1 MAWFWKSKK
10 QKKIEKMLKKYGMS
24 DMFSYDDFSSI
35 EDLKRT
41 IKNNYRSKKETKK
54 AKRRKREEKDEQL
67 TADIISALQLLNVMP
82 NNDYNYNYNYNG
94 NRTQRMAILPPK
106 VEIDVDKDKD
116 KEKDLDKEKEK
127 PSRVEQ
133 EIVDQFAV
141 LMNDLNLPNFV
152 MSVYGPKLQ
161 EVENKIRS
169 AGSRLPKK
177 EFYMSMLTNFANTAT
192 ANQQSFDVKL
202 GAFKEKFR
210 GKVDLWTSCGVKEQE
225 YYVNDRMNRIDAA
238 LKQVGF
244 IDLPAL
250 EQALN
255 DSNLAAILDKCEA
268 AVEPARVRA
277 SQNKHLQDLKIKLDY
292 CINDVNVSDEI
303 RACRQNYHAA
313 KLQELNQRMDAMLQ
327 FAPQTSI
334 VNKQM
339 LQVLERDINTFI
351 DQVEKHC
358 NKNFLGKSASNFVSF
373 LTSRPVKY
381 IGSAA
386 GIAMAAYAGHAR
398 GLDTTLLGYMGHGGK
413 TIKRRQRI

>member
-1 MAWFWKSKK
+1 
-10 QKKIEKMLKKYGMS
+10 MLKKYGMA

-41 IKNNYRSKKETKK
+41 IKNNHRSKKETKK

-82 NNDYNYNYNYNG
+82 NNDYDYNYNNN

-106 VEIDVDKDKD
+106 VEVVGVGVGVGID
-116 KEKDLDKEKEK
+116 KEKEKEKEK
-127 PSRVEQ
+127 PSKVEQ

-152 MSVYGPKLQ
+152 ISIYGPKLQ
-161 EVENKIRS
+161 EVDNKIRS

-177 EFYMSMLTNFANTAT
+177 EFYMSMLINFVNTAT

-202 GAFKEKFR
+202 GAFKEKFK
-210 GKVDLWTSCGVKEQE
+210 GKVDLWNSCAVKEQE
-225 YYVNDRMNRIDAA
+225 YYVKDRMSRIDAA

-255 DSNLAAILDKCEA
+255 DTQLSAILDKCEA
-268 AVEPARVRA
+268 TVEPARVRA
-277 SQNKHLQDLKIKLDY
+277 AQNKNIQDLKIKLDY

-327 FAPQTSI
+327 FAPPTSI
-334 VNKQM
+334 VNKQAV
-339 LQVLERDINTFI
+339 QALEKDINTFI

-386 GIAMAAYAGHAR
+386 GIAMAAYAGHAA
-398 GLDTTLLGYMGHGGK
+398 GLETTLLGYMGRGGK
-413 TIKRRQRI
+413 TSKRRQRI